1 VNNSCGTSFTSRRYT
16 AGARDSEADKTVF
29 APKAPVHT
37 SPAVPGVVRVG
48 NEAAN
53 SFEELGKAS
62 WRRWLV
68 RQNLID
74 TAWAGDA

>member
-1 VNNSCGTSFTSRRYT
+1 MNNSCSTSFTFRRYT
-16 AGARDSEADKTVF
+16 AGARDREADETVF

-37 SPAVPGVVRVG
+37 SSAAPGVVRVG
-48 NEAAN
+48 KEATN

-74 TAWAGDA
+74 TAWASDA